1 MRQLSLGP
9 GYAIVGVED
18 NLAAHL
24 SLAGGA
30 EQAEP
35 LMKAPDFRR
44 LVLSASTSSLGAQ
57 VSLLALPLVAILGL
71 HASATQ
77 VGILAALGTLPY
89 LLVGLPV
96 GAWLEGAR
104 LRPVLSSAALG
115 RAAVLTCVPVLWV
128 LHLVDIGVLDAAA
141 VLVGLMS
148 TFFDIAWQAYLPT
161 LVGTSRLH
169 EANSR
174 LNFASSGA
182 RLVGPGLAGYLIRAL
197 TAPFALLAD
206 ALGFAVAGLSVRGI
220 HAPEPEPE
228 APGNE
233 TRMAEQVADGLSY
246 VARNELLRWI
256 AVGTGASN
264 FVGAGL
270 NVVLVLFEAR
280 VLHYSA
286 GTIGLVFFMGNLG
299 YLVGAPL
306 VRKVTASL
314 GVGRTMVLGTGLGFL
329 GPALFPFAR
338 AEDAMAV
345 LVAGWFF
352 WAIGSPWYGVNQV
365 SLRLAITP
373 AEMTTRMTA
382 TMKFF
387 VMGTM
392 PLGSFLGGVL
402 AGELGDRSTLAILAA
417 VASVPLLATSLS
429 KLRSVSAL
437 PE

>member
-1 MRQLSLGP
+1 MAL
-9 GYAIVGVED
+9 ED
-18 NLAAHL
+18 NVAAHIP
-24 SLAGGA
+24 LAGPT

-35 LMKAPDFRR
+35 LMKVPDFQR
-44 LVLSASTSSLGAQ
+44 LVVSASTSSLGAQ
-57 VSLLALPLVAILGL
+57 VSLLALPLAAILGL

-96 GAWLEGAR
+96 GAWLER
-104 LRPVLSSAALG
+104 VPLKPVLFGSAMG
-115 RAAVLTCVPVLWV
+115 RAAALACVPVLWA
-128 LHLVDIGVLDAAA
+128 LHLVDIAVLDGAA

-148 TFFDIAWQAYLPT
+148 TFFDIAWQAYLPV

-182 RLVGPGLAGYLIRAL
+182 RLIGPGLAGYLVRAL

-206 ALGFAVAGLSVRGI
+206 AFGFAVAGFSVRSI
-220 HAPEPEPE
+220 RAPEPVP
-228 APGNE
+228 ASSGDSSGL
-233 TRMAEQVADGLSY
+233 AGQVADGLAY
-246 VARNELLRWI
+246 VTRNELLRWI
-256 AVGTGASN
+256 AVGTGAAN
-264 FVGAGL
+264 FVGAAL

-286 GTIGLVFFMGNLG
+286 GTIGLVFFVGNLG

-306 VRKVTASL
+306 VRKVTAAL
-314 GVGRTMVLGTGLGFL
+314 GLGRTMVLGSALGFL

-338 AEDAMAV
+338 TEDAMAV

-352 WAIGSPWYGVNQV
+352 WAMGSPWYGVNQL

-373 AEMTTRMTA
+373 ADMTTRMTA

-402 AGELGDRSTLAILAA
+402 AGELGDRSTLAIVAA
-417 VASVPLLATSLS
+417 VAAVPVLATALS
-429 KLRSVSAL
+429 KLRLVAAL
-437 PE
+437 PQV